1 MVFSLKAATHR
12 VDAGIMQRTRI
23 IQERLARFDIAKLSI
38 VVAVAAALA
47 LTMTL
52 AAPSSSRE
60 AGPSAGTSTHVASVT
75 SKSNTSNRS
84 IHSNAAA
91 NAGAN
96 VVPDGA
102 GGVGPAPAGS
112 IEAPPYIVSDCSVDV
127 SVALQTWLQSLPA
140 GTIWYSPVGSCYLI
154 NKGIDLSFPKGIT
167 IDGGIFVEK
176 WLGYMARHGFKV
188 VGGTN
193 MTFENMTINGPNV
206 NVIWD
211 PQRAFQSGI
220 ELQGTGESNITNVRI
235 TDVFGDGITLAPL
248 RGEADHNSG
257 VIIRPVTNLTIDKVW
272 IDGAGRQGISPVS
285 VLNATIT
292 DTTMHH
298 VRMNTFD
305 FEADQGNEGAENVT
319 INGCTLDD
327 VSSLANINENATF
340 TGPITIEN
348 CDMATL
354 DGGTAVYVR
363 SSKESNENGQVTFE
377 ADTIKCQDRSPVAC
391 FQLKNAENVVFSDS
405 SVTFVA
411 GDKELATEAVF
422 DAIDKTH
429 AVFDNDVVTG
439 YGTHGTVQKHSTV
452 TINGGTWIRR

>member
-1 MVFSLKAATHR
+1 
-12 VDAGIMQRTRI
+12 
-23 IQERLARFDIAKLSI
+23 
-38 VVAVAAALA
+38 
-47 LTMTL
+47 
-52 AAPSSSRE
+52 
-60 AGPSAGTSTHVASVT
+60 
-75 SKSNTSNRS
+75 
-84 IHSNAAA
+84 
-91 NAGAN
+91 
-96 VVPDGA
+96 
-102 GGVGPAPAGS
+102 
-112 IEAPPYIVSDCSVDV
+112 
-127 SVALQTWLQSLPA
+127 
-140 GTIWYSPVGSCYLI
+140 
-154 NKGIDLSFPKGIT
+154 
-167 IDGGIFVEK
+167 
-176 WLGYMARHGFKV
+176 MARHGFKV

-193 MTFENMTINGPNV
+193 MTFENMTIHGPNV

-285 VLNATIT
+285 VLNATMT
-292 DTTMHH
+292 DITMHH
-298 VRMNTFD
+298 VKMNAFD

-363 SSKESNENGQVTFE
+363 SSKDSNENGQVTFE
-377 ADTIKCQDRSPVAC
+377 ADTIKCQDRAPVAC
-391 FQLKNAENVVFSDS
+391 LQLKDAENVAFSDS
-405 SVTFVA
+405 SITFVA

-422 DAIDKTH
+422 DANVKTH
-429 AVFDNDVVTG
+429 AVFNNDVVTG
-439 YGTHGTVQKHSTV
+439 YGTRGTVEDHSTV